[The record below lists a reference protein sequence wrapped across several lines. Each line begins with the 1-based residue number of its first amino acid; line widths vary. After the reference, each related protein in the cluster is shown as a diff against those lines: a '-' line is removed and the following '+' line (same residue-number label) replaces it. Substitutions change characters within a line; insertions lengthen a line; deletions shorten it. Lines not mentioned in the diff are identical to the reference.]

1 MMLFTSVRNAS
12 HQQDAT
18 LNSSFDHTCNAVNQ
32 MRMDVMEI
40 FYILFE
46 MQAIITD
53 VYITEGTSGS
63 FCCHA

>member
-1 MMLFTSVRNAS
+1 MQHTVNA
-12 HQQDAT
+12 
-18 LNSSFDHTCNAVNQ
+18 SFDHICNAVNQ
-32 MRMDVMEI
+32 MRMDVMEL

-63 FCCHA
+63 YSYHA